1 MIKRLLKGIGAN
13 FLGQLINIA
22 SRFLLVPL
30 FLLAWGA
37 NIYGEWLL
45 LSSMVTYLTLTDMGG
60 ALYIGN
66 RMTQAF
72 AHRDDELFR
81 KILHTGLAL
90 FLAIPLVVFIV
101 FITLIFFF
109 NPSPFLHITQTS
121 HRVVILILAL
131 LAFQFVISLP
141 QGILIRVYFAVE
153 MLPRGVMLLNL
164 MQFFSLSLVAGGLWL
179 GWGMVPIALLQ
190 IIPYGIIAGTALY
203 DLNRKFPQ
211 FQVFSLKEADFSFG
225 LSFIKPGLHFFLIQ
239 VSQAFSI
246 QGIVLVVGM
255 VLGPIQVVLFS
266 TIRTL
271 VNLIRSF
278 FEQISHAAWPEMT
291 RLDAQQDMDKFL
303 DLFRVILRSTLS
315 ASVLFMMIF
324 HCFGGFIYH
333 FWLRKTVPFE
343 QPVMDLFLIYMGQF
357 IFWLTCSHPLLA
369 TNRHQTLA
377 KALFI
382 SSILTIGLA
391 YLGGQHLGLPGIVLG
406 MIIANLILPFWFVP
420 YLLSSYQPCFS
431 FMFFA
436 IEMVPYIGSLV
447 ILAVIPWLAP
457 IVFLL
462 LLVWWLRSVPSHLL
476 TLGSVKLKKLY
487 TNKIIKLILL
497 FGSMVFAPLIILE
510 QGSHFLLVDIWIV
523 FL

>member
-1 MIKRLLKGIGAN
+1 MFRRLLQGIGAN
-13 FLGQLINIA
+13 FLGQIINLA

-45 LSSMVTYLTLTDMGG
+45 LSSMVAYLTLTDMGG
-60 ALYIGN
+60 ATYIGN

-72 AHRDDELFR
+72 AHRDHELFR

-101 FITLIFFF
+101 FVTLIFFF

-121 HRVVILILAL
+121 HRVVILVLAL

-141 QGILIRVYFAVE
+141 QGILIRVYFAAE

-164 MQFFSLSLVAGGLWL
+164 MQFLSLSLVAGGLWL
-179 GWGMVPIALLQ
+179 GWSMVPIALLQ
-190 IIPYGIIAGTALY
+190 IIPYGIIAAAALY
-203 DLNRKFPQ
+203 DLNRRFPQ
-211 FQVFSLKEADFSFG
+211 FQVFSLQGADFSFG
-225 LSFIKPGLHFFLIQ
+225 LSFIKPSLHFFLIQ
-239 VSQAFSI
+239 ISQAFSV

-255 VLGPIQVVLFS
+255 VLGPVQVVLFS

-278 FEQISHAAWPEMT
+278 FEQVSHAAWPEMT

-303 DLFRVILRSTLS
+303 VLFRVILRTTLM
-315 ASVLFMMIF
+315 ASILFITVF
-324 HCFGGFIYH
+324 HFFGGHIYH

-377 KALFI
+377 KVLFI

-406 MIIANLILPFWFVP
+406 MIVGDLILPFWLVP
-420 YLLSSYQPCFS
+420 YLLSGYQPCFS
-431 FMFFA
+431 IKFFA
-436 IEMVPYIGSLV
+436 TEMVPYISSLV
-447 ILAVIPWLAP
+447 IMAVIPWLAP
-457 IVFLL
+457 LVFLL
-462 LLVWWLRSVPSHLL
+462 LLVWWLRSIPGQF
-476 TLGSVKLKKLY
+476 LGLERWRQLKK
-487 TNKIIKLILL
+487 
-497 FGSMVFAPLIILE
+497 MVHYE
-510 QGSHFLLVDIWIV
+510 GEGR
-523 FL
+523 